1 MRVSAGLDSLVVGEG
16 QILSQVKQCYY
27 HSMEHFD
34 EADLEAVEEADR
46 EKLVDG
52 SGGKVV
58 TRMLNA
64 AVAAGKRVR
73 DETGISRG
81 SVSVSSAAAE
91 LSEQSAE
98 KDLGMA
104 YGDATVAIVGAG
116 KMTKLLVT
124 HLASHGRTKFIIL
137 NRSLPRAEELAL
149 GYPDCDFDIRLMDRM
164 EETLAEADVVYT
176 ASSATDFLVTPEILA
191 REVPAGRGD
200 RPLMVVD
207 IAVPRNVDVAGCAA
221 LPNVAAYDVDDLK
234 AVVAKNTAKRRR
246 ECLLAEDLLR
256 EEMEMFE
263 SWQSSL
269 DAVPAINA
277 LQVEAEKM
285 RQAVMKKECKK
296 LKGLSDKEQ
305 ETIERLSRGITNKL
319 LHGPMSAL
327 RSGGASD
334 ETASTLTAVRK
345 MFRLGEGGGR
355 SGARK

>member
-1 MRVSAGLDSLVVGEG
+1 M
-16 QILSQVKQCYY
+16 
-27 HSMEHFD
+27 
-34 EADLEAVEEADR
+34 
-46 EKLVDG
+46 
-52 SGGKVV
+52 
-58 TRMLNA
+58 
-64 AVAAGKRVR
+64 
-73 DETGISRG
+73 
-81 SVSVSSAAAE
+81 
-91 LSEQSAE
+91 
-98 KDLGMA
+98 
-104 YGDATVAIVGAG
+104 
-116 KMTKLLVT
+116 
-124 HLASHGRTKFIIL
+124 
-137 NRSLPRAEELAL
+137 
-149 GYPDCDFDIRLMDRM
+149 
-164 EETLAEADVVYT
+164 
-176 ASSATDFLVTPEILA
+176 
-191 REVPAGRGD
+191 
-200 RPLMVVD
+200 
-207 IAVPRNVDVAGCAA
+207 DVAGCAA

-327 RSGGASD
+327 D